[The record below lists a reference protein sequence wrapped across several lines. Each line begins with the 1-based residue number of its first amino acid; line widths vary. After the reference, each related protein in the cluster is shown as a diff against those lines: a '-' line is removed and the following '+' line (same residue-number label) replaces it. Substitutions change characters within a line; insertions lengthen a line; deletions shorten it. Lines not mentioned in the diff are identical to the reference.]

1 MVPPYIGGTTM
12 ALTREHSEERAAGI
26 ARLGKLIALHAP
38 YDGSF
43 ELRTPGIDAIR
54 ISRTDGEVVHGVM
67 HSAICII
74 AQGAKSVM
82 VGEDVFEY
90 GAAQIAVFSVDVP
103 VAAQVTRASH
113 AEPYLNLK
121 IELDPHKVA
130 ELAAKVYPH
139 GLPQPREGRAVWIGE
154 ADANIVNAATRLLE
168 LMAQPAEAELLVPLV
183 VDEIII
189 RLLRSP
195 MGSRVAQIGHAESSL
210 QRVAKAV
217 SWLRSN
223 FDQPVDVDDLAS
235 LVNMSVSSFHRQFK
249 AVTSMSPLQYQKAL
263 RLQEARRLMLTEQL
277 DAGNASRRVGYLSPS
292 QFSREYGRFFGA
304 APTRDIHRLRETHHS
319 GAEAQS

>member
-1 MVPPYIGGTTM
+1 M
-12 ALTREHSEERAAGI
+12 ALTREHSDERNADI

-43 ELRTPGIDAIR
+43 ELRAPGVHAIR
-54 ISRTDGEVVHGVM
+54 LSRTNAELTHALMQPAV
-67 HSAICII
+67 CIV

-82 VGEDVFEY
+82 IGEDVFEY
-90 GAAQIAVFSVDVP
+90 EASQIAVYSVDVP

-121 IELDPHKVA
+121 IDLDPTKVA

-139 GLPQPREGRAVWIGE
+139 GLPQPREGRAVWVGD
-154 ADANIVNAATRLLE
+154 ADANIVDAATRLLE
-168 LMAQPAEAELLVPLV
+168 VMAQPAEAELLAPLII
-183 VDEIII
+183 DEILI

-195 MGSRVAQIGHAESSL
+195 MGSRVAQIGHSESNL

-217 SWLRSN
+217 SWLRTS
-223 FDQPVDVDDLAS
+223 FDQPIDVDDLAA

-249 AVTSMSPLQYQKAL
+249 SVTSMSPLQYQKAL

-277 DAGNASRRVGYLSPS
+277 DAGNASRRVGYVSPS

-304 APTRDIHRLRETHHS
+304 APARDIHRLREEHHS
-319 GAEAQS
+319 GAEAPA

>member
-1 MVPPYIGGTTM
+1 MTHTD
-12 ALTREHSEERAAGI
+12 EHSEERKADI
-26 ARLGKLIALHAP
+26 SRLAKLIAVHAP

-43 ELRTPGIDAIR
+43 ELRMPGLCAIR
-54 ISRTDGEVVHGVM
+54 LSRTNAELTHAVM
-67 HSAICII
+67 QPAVCIV

-90 GAAQIAVFSVDVP
+90 QASQIAVYSVDVP

-121 IELDPHKVA
+121 IDLDPQKVA

-139 GLPQPREGRAVWIGE
+139 GLPQAREGRAVWVG
-154 ADANIVNAATRLLE
+154 DANASIIDAASRLLE
-168 LMAQPAEAELLVPLV
+168 VMAQPAEAELLAPLI
-183 VDEIII
+183 VDEILI

-223 FDQPVDVDDLAS
+223 FDQPADVDDLAA

-249 AVTSMSPLQYQKAL
+249 SVTSMSPLQYQKAL

-277 DAGNASRRVGYLSPS
+277 DAGNAGRRVGYVSPS

-304 APTRDIHRLRETHHS
+304 APTRDIHRLREEHHS
-319 GAEAQS
+319 GAEAPA